1 MNQGPRFAV
10 LGAGLGGAL
19 LSTYLG
25 RAGYS
30 VEVYERRAD
39 PRLQPLERGR
49 SINLALSTRGLD
61 ALAGV
66 GLAERALAAAVP
78 MRGRMMHSR
87 EGRLSFQPYSAD
99 GRQAINS
106 VSRNGLNGMLL
117 DAAEECPGV
126 RLHFGTRCIE
136 VDLDAG
142 IASFELE
149 NGERTQVEGA
159 VLVGADGAFSV
170 LRRAMLRLERFDYSQ
185 SYLEHGYKELAI
197 PARPGGGHALE
208 PHALHIWPRGAFMMI
223 ALPNADGSFTGTLFW
238 PLEGPNSFA
247 ELRNA
252 EEVRRCFAAT
262 FPDAVPLL
270 PRLADEYYG
279 NPTGTLV
286 TVRCRPWHVG
296 GRAVLIGDAAHAI
309 VPFYGQ
315 GANAAFEDCA
325 VLSECLAKHGS
336 DLAGAFAEFE
346 ARRRPNTDVLAD
358 LAVRNF
364 VEMRDRV
371 ASRSFLLVKRLEHG
385 LHRAFPRWFVPLY
398 TMVTFSRTPYAEAV
412 RRDRRQWR
420 AFTWL
425 AALLAAVVFL
435 LLVLILRGS

>member
-1 MNQGPRFAV
+1 MSDGPRFAV

-19 LSTYLG
+19 LATYLG
-25 RAGYS
+25 RAGHR

-39 PRLQPLERGR
+39 PRLRQLERGR

-87 EGRLSFQPYSAD
+87 EGRLSFQSYSAD

-106 VSRNGLNGMLL
+106 VSRNGLNGLLL

-126 RLHFGTRCIE
+126 QLHFGTRCVE

-142 IASFELE
+142 AASFANERD
-149 NGERTQVEGA
+149 ERTRIEGA

-170 LRRAMLRLERFDYSQ
+170 LRRAMLKLDCFDYSQ

-197 PARPGGGHALE
+197 PAGPGGGHALE

-223 ALPNADGSFTGTLFW
+223 ALPNSDGSFTGTLFW
-238 PLEGPNSFA
+238 PLEGPHSFA
-247 ELRNA
+247 GLRTA
-252 EEVRRCFAAT
+252 DQVRRFFAET
-262 FPDAVPLL
+262 FPDAAPLI
-270 PRLADEYYG
+270 PHLAEEYFG

-286 TVRCRPWHVG
+286 TVRCRPWHLD

-315 GANAAFEDCA
+315 GANAAFEDCV
-325 VLSECLAKHGS
+325 VLSECVSKHGP

-346 ARRRPNTDVLAD
+346 ARRRLHTDVLAE
-358 LAVRNF
+358 LALQNF

-371 ASRSFLLVKRLEHG
+371 ASRRFLLVKRLEHG

-398 TMVTFSRTPYAEAV
+398 TMVTFSRTPYADAV
-412 RRDRRQWR
+412 RRARRQWR
-420 AFTWL
+420 AFAW
-425 AALLAAVVFL
+425 AAAVLATAFLL
-435 LLVLILRGS
+435 LLVLILRRS